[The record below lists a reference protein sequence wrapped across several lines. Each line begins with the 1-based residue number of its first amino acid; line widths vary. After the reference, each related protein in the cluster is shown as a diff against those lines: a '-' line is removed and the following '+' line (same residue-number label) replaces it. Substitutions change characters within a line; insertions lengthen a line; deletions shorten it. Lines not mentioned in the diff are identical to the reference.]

1 MFILAVHCPRRNLY
15 TRGEK
20 IQMSEQ
26 NARENVRNI
35 DDYLTGK
42 YAGPFAGIIESFRK
56 IHRFTDVFWMQ
67 GDINKRL

>member
-20 IQMSEQ
+20 IQISEQ

-56 IHRFTDVFWMQ
+56 YSPIH
-67 GDINKRL
+67 

>member
-26 NARENVRNI
+26 TARENVRNI
-35 DDYLTGK
+35 EDYLTGK
-42 YAGPFAGIIESFRK
+42 YAGPFAGIIEVSEN
-56 IHRFTDVFWMQ
+56 IHRFTDVFWIQ
-67 GDINKRL
+67 GDINKSL